1 MSMSKPGKESEEEG
15 QGRRECRKERK
26 EGTKKGIGCCEG
38 KIKNKKDIIISK
50 YIAYTFQNVFEN
62 TSAKFLNYLFIY
74 TPSCSKEVL
83 QHFAARLIF
92 LKLSYDHVTPQLKKP
107 Q

>member
-15 QGRRECRKERK
+15 QGRGNAEKERK

-38 KIKNKKDIIISK
+38 EKEEHKKDIIISK

-92 LKLSYDHVTPQLKKP
+92 LKLSYDHVTSPA
-107 Q
+107 